1 MGQFGQHILLKL
13 NKYITA
19 ALSRY
24 EQASINKELASAIV
38 YKQEQNLSAYIY
50 IEIKPMTHEKVEMIP
65 IYQAMPKGALTL
77 DTAAQYCY
85 RIENAK
91 IRSNADY
98 IITNDNKVIW
108 SKKNL
113 HFFTKDMP
121 RDAGLIK
128 FTDDTIYVQRQSL
141 QVKEFENVFSLC
153 GVYSDVWSHFML
165 QYLVKLYNILQLPKE
180 VLDNL
185 TILTPDY
192 EDAHIKETVYR
203 FVRQYLPDCHLA
215 TLSKNE
221 IAHCRTL
228 YWMDNTT
235 DMIEHVAYVCPFD
248 MITPA
253 YVAKQMQKYFI
264 PKADD
269 RRDGEGV
276 KLYITRHAQWRN
288 MTNNDEVE
296 AYFASQGFKIIEAH
310 KLGYDEKIKLF
321 QSATEI
327 VGPYSSGFA
336 NLVFCRPGTK
346 VLIFSNIQ
354 RTLENFLAFYVQ
366 NFQLDAMYITEKDH
380 VPSDPDSPFSISL
393 SRIQSAYK
401 ELINKQ

>member
-1 MGQFGQHILLKL
+1 MV
-13 NKYITA
+13 
-19 ALSRY
+19 
-24 EQASINKELASAIV
+24 SIIQNIIHKVNTFTKHAMQKHANEMYQQRVLASTKYPIEENLSIYV
-38 YKQEQNLSAYIY
+38 YK
-50 IEIKPMTHEKVEMIP
+50 EIKPVTHEKVEMIP
-65 IYQAMPKGALTL
+65 IYEVMPKGALTL

-85 RIENAK
+85 RIENAE
-91 IRSNADY
+91 IRPNADY
-98 IITNDNKVIW
+98 IIVNDSKAIW
-108 SKKNL
+108 LKKNL

-128 FTDDTIYVQRQSL
+128 YTGDTIYVQRQSL
-141 QVKEFENVFSLC
+141 QVKEFDNVFSLC

-165 QYLVKLYNILQLPKE
+165 QYLVKLYNILQLPTE
-180 VLDNL
+180 VLDDL

-192 EDAHIKETVYR
+192 EDAHIKEAVYR

-264 PKADD
+264 PKADE

-336 NLVFCRPGTK
+336 NLVFCKPGTK

-366 NFQLDAMYITEKDH
+366 NFKLDAMYITEKDQ
-380 VPSDPDSPFSISL
+380 VPSDPDSPFTISL
-393 SRIQSAYK
+393 SRIQAAYQ